1 MSFSTIQRPV
11 SDNNFLAIL
20 ECHDESQNEHLVFNS
35 HPKAIVATYIYIF
48 HKKHVLMSC
57 SCFASNPAW

>member
-1 MSFSTIQRPV
+1 
-11 SDNNFLAIL
+11 L

-35 HPKAIVATYIYIF
+35 IPKAIVATTTFIF

-57 SCFASNPAW
+57 SCFASIPHDKVLHLFR